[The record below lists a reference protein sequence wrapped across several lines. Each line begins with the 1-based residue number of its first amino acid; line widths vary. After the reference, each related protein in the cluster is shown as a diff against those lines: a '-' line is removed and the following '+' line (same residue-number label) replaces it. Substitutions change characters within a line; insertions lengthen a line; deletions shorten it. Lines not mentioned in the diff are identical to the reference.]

1 MIKMW
6 HDLAWEEY
14 LYWQT
19 QHKKTLKKI
28 NRLLKDIDRNGYECS
43 GKPEP
48 LRGNLSGYWNVR
60 IDEQNRIVFRI
71 IGEQLEIMQCGTH
84 YGDK

>member
-1 MIKMW
+1 MKRVW
-6 HDLAWEEY
+6 HEKAWEEY

-19 QHKKTLKKI
+19 QDKKTLKKI
-28 NRLLKDIDRNGYECS
+28 NHLLESINRNGYNCI

-48 LRGNLSGYWNVR
+48 MKGNLSGYWSAR
-60 IDEQNRIVFRI
+60 IDEQNRLVFRI
-71 IGEQLEIMQCGTH
+71 ANDEVEIFQCGSH